1 MFSHIKNSI
10 LSSELKLLTKH
21 TLTFCDFSETDILP
35 IINSQDSNKAHGHDM
50 ISIRMLKLCGEAIC
64 RPLNIIFKTCLNTG
78 KFPSEWKKGN
88 VVPIHKKD
96 DKQNVKNYRPVSLLP
111 ICGKIFERLIYNVM
125 YDFLTE
131 NDLLS
136 PNQSGFRSGDSCIN
150 QLLSINHEILNAFDK
165 GLEVRGI
172 FLDISKAF
180 DKVWHDGLTFK
191 LRQNGITGDI
201 INILQDFLRKRKQ
214 RVVLNGQRSSWAD
227 VNAGVPQESI
237 LGHLLFLTYIN
248 DLSDGLKIE
257 CKLFAD
263 DTSLF
268 SVVNDINTSGSDLNE
283 DLEKIGIWAFKWK
296 MI

>member
-1 MFSHIKNSI
+1 
-10 LSSELKLLTKH
+10 
-21 TLTFCDFSETDILP
+21 
-35 IINSQDSNKAHGHDM
+35 
-50 ISIRMLKLCGEAIC
+50 MLKLCGEAIC
-64 RPLNIIFKTCLNTG
+64 RPLNIIFRTCLNTG

-96 DKQNVKNYRPVSLLP
+96 DKQNVKNYRPVLLLP

-165 GLEVRGI
+165 RLEVRGI

-180 DKVWHDGLTFK
+180 DKVWHDGLIFK
-191 LRQNGITGDI
+191 LRQNGISGDI
-201 INILQDFLRKRKQ
+201 TNILQDFLRN
-214 RVVLNGQRSSWAD
+214 RVVLNGQCSSWAD
-227 VNAGVPQESI
+227 VNAGVPQGSI
-237 LGHLLFLTYIN
+237 LGPLLLVYIN

-268 SVVNDINTSGSDLNE
+268 SVVNDINTSASDLNE
-283 DLEKIGIWAFKWK
+283 DLEKISR
-296 MI
+296 

>member
-1 MFSHIKNSI
+1 MW
-10 LSSELKLLTKH
+10 
-21 TLTFCDFSETDILP
+21 DI
-35 IINSQDSNKAHGHDM
+35 
-50 ISIRMLKLCGEAIC
+50 
-64 RPLNIIFKTCLNTG
+64 F
-78 KFPSEWKKGN
+78 
-88 VVPIHKKD
+88 
-96 DKQNVKNYRPVSLLP
+96 
-111 ICGKIFERLIYNVM
+111 
-125 YDFLTE
+125 
-131 NDLLS
+131 
-136 PNQSGFRSGDSCIN
+136 
-150 QLLSINHEILNAFDK
+150 
-165 GLEVRGI
+165 
-172 FLDISKAF
+172 DISKAF